1 MNESRRERI
10 LNLIGLGLLAV
21 CFLLSLGRIFG
32 RLARRED
39 AGGKTTIR
47 FAHWQLESGLRD
59 AYERLATG
67 YMRLHPEVQVEQ
79 IPIPESVFPNWLRT
93 QLIGGTAPELIEIG
107 KGDSNEILAS
117 YFDPVTAYLEQPNP
131 YNRGNDLARTPWRDT
146 FIDGLSHAYNQELL
160 QYYTIPNSM
169 FTVRVFYNRPLWREV
184 FGSEN
189 LPRTYEEMVS
199 CCEQAASYRT
209 LAGGRIVPIAGSQNN
224 APFLIERLF
233 SSQTQRLFY
242 SLARPGALYPSNE
255 ELADDF
261 LTGKWSFRTP
271 AVHDGLE
278 LARGVGKFLPTGF
291 LQLKR
296 EDALFLFSQGR
307 ALMTITGSW
316 DAPSIHSQAPFDVGV
331 FDVPVPTAEDPH
343 YGRNAVGMV
352 SEAGTGTQL
361 SFGMVKQTSKAKT
374 ALIIDF
380 LHFLTSRESNREFS
394 EYSGWLPAVV
404 GVEVQ
409 PAVRPFLPR
418 MDGYPAGFS
427 TGVNQGDGGGSLGA
441 ETARVRD
448 TYMYRLFDPNGGAD
462 AYVEAIAPVERAAI
476 ISDLTR
482 IHRDQLEIIT
492 RQDTTLAAYGALAF
506 HERAG
511 GEASGNWSEKVSEL
525 NELQT
530 QEESGD
536 AVRRWRFRQLGLAM
550 GR

>member
-10 LNLIGLGLLAV
+10 LNLIGLGLLAL

-32 RLARRED
+32 RLAHREE
-39 AGGKTTIR
+39 AGGKMTIR

-59 AYERLATG
+59 AYDRLAAG
-67 YMRLHPEVQVEQ
+67 YMRLHPEVRVEQ
-79 IPIPESVFPNWLRT
+79 MPIPESVFPNWMRT

-107 KGDSNEILAS
+107 KGDTNEILAS
-117 YFDPVTAYLEQPNP
+117 YFEPVTAYLEQPNP
-131 YNRGNDLARTPWRDT
+131 YNRGNDLAQTPWRET
-146 FIDGLSHAYNQELL
+146 FIDGLSQAYNQELL

-169 FTVRVFYNRPLWREV
+169 FTVRMFYNRPLWRTV

-189 LPRTYEEMVS
+189 LPRTYEEMVA
-199 CCEQAASYRT
+199 CCQQTASYRT
-209 LAGGRIVPIAGSQNN
+209 ASGEPIVPIAGSQNN

-242 SLARPGALYPSNE
+242 SLARPGSLYPSGE

-261 LTGKWSFRTP
+261 LAGKWSFRTP
-271 AVHDGLE
+271 AVLDGLE

-331 FDVPVPTAEDPH
+331 FDVPVPTAQDPH
-343 YGRNAVGMV
+343 YGRNAVGRV
-352 SEAGTGTQL
+352 SEAGTGTGL
-361 SFGMVKQTSKAKT
+361 SFGMVKQTSRAKT

-380 LHFLTSRESNREFS
+380 LHFLTSRESNQEFS
-394 EYSGWLPAVV
+394 EYSGWLPAVA
-404 GVEVQ
+404 GAEVR
-409 PAVRPFLPR
+409 PEIRPFLPR

-427 TGVNQGDGGGSLGA
+427 TGINQGDGGGSLGI

-448 TYMYRLFDPNGGAD
+448 NHLYRLFDPDGGAQ
-462 AYVEAIAPVERAAI
+462 AYVTAIAPVERTAVI
-476 ISDLTR
+476 NDLLK
-482 IHRDQLEIIT
+482 IQRDQLEVIT
-492 RQDTTLAAYGALAF
+492 RQDTTLAACGALAL
-506 HERAG
+506 HEPAAG
-511 GEASGNWSEKVSEL
+511 QTGDRWSDKVSEL

-530 QEESGD
+530 QEESSR

-550 GR
+550 DR